1 MQCKSLWI
9 KASAKCINVNVN
21 ATKYLQRDPHI
32 KHCASSPHAASFEL
46 YLTGILWKC
55 KTCSLVLSSGRPVQR
70 SLFLVSVPTM
80 MASVMMVMV
89 VVSLLNRFRQSVFI
103 QIHLLR
109 ALWCK
114 SGCGASHGG
123 IRNGLRKKQGGG
135 YIKSDECFWTLLS
148 WNITRN
154 AVLKLPIITL
164 SCMLN
169 LHFISDASIQGWT
182 PDRSNDLRD
191 YYDIKVS
198 EAM

>member
-80 MASVMMVMV
+80 MASVMMV

-123 IRNGLRKKQGGG
+123 IRNGLRKKTRWWLHKVRWMLLDIVILK
-135 YIKSDECFWTLLS
+135 YYKECCTEIAYN
-148 WNITRN
+148 NI
-154 AVLKLPIITL
+154 VLYAKPP
-164 SCMLN
+164 
-169 LHFISDASIQGWT
+169 FY
-182 PDRSNDLRD
+182 LRC
-191 YYDIKVS
+191 INTGMNS
-198 EAM
+198 RPQ